1 MALRFRLFCSVLLS
15 VSCLAAAL
23 PAMAGAAP
31 FDLTGPSL
39 EITVTRGGVTL
50 PIAEVPNLQ
59 AGDKLWIRAD
69 FPDSQSVHYL
79 MVAAFLRGA
88 TNPPPE
94 RWFYRDEPWNRR
106 QAKGIH
112 ITVPV
117 GAQQVVVFL
126 APETGGDFKT
136 IVNAVRHRPGA
147 FVQASQDLNHA
158 MLDRSRLDAY
168 LAGIREVNAT
178 DPADLKSAAQLM
190 ARSLAIK
197 LNTTCFDQ
205 YSEQEAPCLMQNQ
218 DTLVLADTQTSS
230 IAEELTN
237 GPVADLAMQ
246 ASYTPQANF
255 GYYSPYVASVLDIA
269 RIMESF
275 HSAQYQYI

>member
-79 MVAAFLRGA
+79 MVSAFLRTA

-94 RWFYRDEPWNRR
+94 RWFYRNEPWNRK
-106 QAKGIH
+106 QARGMH
-112 ITVPV
+112 LTVPV
-117 GAQQVVVFL
+117 GAEQLVVFL
-126 APETGGDFKT
+126 APETGGDFKAL
-136 IVNAVRHRPGA
+136 VNAVQHRPGA
-147 FVQASQDLNHA
+147 FVRASQDLNHA
-158 MLDRSRLDAY
+158 TLDRSRLDTY
-168 LAGIREVNAT
+168 LAGVREVNAT
-178 DPADLKSAAQLM
+178 SPEDLKHAAEMM

-197 LNTTCFDQ
+197 LNNTCFDQ
-205 YSEQEAPCLMQNQ
+205 YSQQEAPCLMQNE
-218 DTLVLADTQTSS
+218 DSLVLNDTQTAN
-230 IAEELTN
+230 IAEELTS
-237 GPVADLAMQ
+237 GPTADLAMEV
-246 ASYTPQANF
+246 SSTPQAHY
-255 GYYSPYVASVLDIA
+255 GYYSPDRKSTRL
-269 RIMESF
+269 
-275 HSAQYQYI
+275 